1 MLNLEKISK
10 KIIEK
15 RKHIGMTQNELADAL
30 FVTRQAVSKWEMG
43 KSLPSLEVLLEMTE
57 LFDVTI
63 DYMLDGS
70 DVKDDD
76 YQTMFMQYPRE
87 SVIYRF
93 INSENRNEQIGNIFY
108 LLNTKERKQMIDQV
122 LSGNLRLAIHNL
134 WPYLSTVERRYVI
147 GNMKSKYMDKNI
159 EMIYDLM
166 STEEK
171 MMVSSDYEITETHV
185 SRKHKKGEKNE

>member
-15 RKHIGMTQNELADAL
+15 RKQIGMTQNELADAL

-43 KSLPSLEVLLEMTE
+43 KSLPSLEVLLEITE

-70 DVKDDD
+70 DLKDDD

-93 INSENRNEQIGNIFY
+93 INSNNMSEQIGNIFY

-122 LSGNLRLAIHNL
+122 LCGSLRCAIHDL
-134 WPYLSTVERRYVI
+134 WPCLSTTERRYVI
-147 GNMKSKYMDKNI
+147 GNLKSKDMDKNI
-159 EMIYDLM
+159 EMIYDMM
-166 STEEK
+166 STEEQ
-171 MMVSSDYEITETHV
+171 MMVSDDYSVTRTHI
-185 SRKHKKGEKNE
+185 SRK